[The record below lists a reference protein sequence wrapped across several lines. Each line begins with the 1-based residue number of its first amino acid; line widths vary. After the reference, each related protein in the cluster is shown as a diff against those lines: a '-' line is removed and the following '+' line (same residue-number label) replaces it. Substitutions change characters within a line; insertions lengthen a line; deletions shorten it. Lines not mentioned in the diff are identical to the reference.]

1 MSYPVMCYPVLVV
14 DDEAQIRKLVRSML
28 SSEGVPAIEA
38 HDGASAIAAVKAAGG
53 RISLLLT
60 DVHMEDAT
68 GVDLAQAIT
77 SVFPCIPV
85 LFMSAWGMPPE
96 VIREVPRRALLQKP
110 FSAALLHRAVT
121 EALGVQR

>member
-1 MSYPVMCYPVLVV
+1 MSYPVLVV
-14 DDEAQIRKLVRSML
+14 DDEAPIRKLVRSIL
-28 SSEGVPAIEA
+28 SSQGVPAIEA
-38 HDGASAIAAVKAAGG
+38 RDGASALAAVKAAGG

-77 SVFPCIPV
+77 SVFPYIPV
-85 LFMSAWGMPPE
+85 LFMSAWGLSPE
-96 VIREVPRRALLQKP
+96 MTREVPRRALLHKP

-121 EALGVQR
+121 EARAVQG